1 MSQCRVSTE
10 AVRKIADFGNTMS
23 NTSDGFGNKVTVGA
37 TDSGVKNE
45 SVRRSADEGN
55 KIARF
60 KGMSINIFP
69 IFSEKTCLQMS

>member
-10 AVRKIADFGNTMS
+10 AVRKIADFGNKMS
-23 NTSDGFGNKVTVGA
+23 NKSGEIGNKVTVGA

-60 KGMSINIFP
+60 
-69 IFSEKTCLQMS
+69 